1 MDESFPQR
9 IRARGTDDREDLGPA
24 SREPRETRSRS
35 RRPIAVVLGLLA
47 LVSTR
52 AGIAQDPTPRLARSE
67 PLAALTEGD
76 LPERLRAIQRAP
88 ELDAAPLALPVL
100 APIAAG
106 DDPILAPAAA
116 SASWRI
122 ARSLDLDALMADE
135 LDLTPLRDAR
145 AGYLALAND
154 ESARPDLR
162 QLAAFVA
169 DALAQLDAPAVL
181 PIAE

>member
-1 MDESFPQR
+1 MRVLLFF
-9 IRARGTDDREDLGPA
+9 LG
-24 SREPRETRSRS
+24 S
-35 RRPIAVVLGLLA
+35 GA
-47 LVSTR
+47 LVGVLASTTHELSAQTPTRERSTPERSATEARWR
-52 AGIAQDPTPRLARSE
+52 AEDAA
-67 PLAALTEGD
+67 LAAITEGD
-76 LPERLRAIQRAP
+76 VADRLRAIQRTS
-88 ELDAAPLALPVL
+88 ELEVAPLALPVL

-116 SASWRI
+116 SAAWRI
-122 ARSLDLDALMADE
+122 ARALELDALIADE

-154 ESARPDLR
+154 ASARPDLR

-181 PIAE
+181 PTAE